1 MYGIPGVAR
10 PLEKVARDS
19 YADSPFVDDIALV
32 GVPKGC
38 VPPAMT
44 LYDGTTDPLDHINHY
59 KQKMMA
65 ITATGSLKEAC
76 MCKGFG
82 STLSGAALQWFVSL
96 PNRSIT
102 CFADLVNAFHQQFA
116 SSRRTEKQ
124 TSDLYRIV
132 QGPEEATRDFLNR
145 FNREKVAIPRCDIAT
160 AIEAFRQGLR
170 QESDLY
176 KDLTKY
182 PCTTF
187 EEVQTKAIAVMRLE
201 EDSGPRRTVYGTDS
215 TSRKAPVEKQNE
227 RAKPYSKPVNKVSE
241 GPGGKNNSEPPPKV
255 SEYKFSTNLAG
266 VLKAL
271 KEIRGVRWP
280 RKRTDERP
288 NDKRDSSKRCE
299 YHDDIGHDTDE
310 CYTLRKEVK
319 FQYDRGNLDHLLPGG
334 STKVHSTNQVLP
346 TPPPVCSRIV
356 NVITGGSEVCGLTYS
371 AAKRHATQTKGDKPE
386 FSAESPPGPPCRSPL
401 MKQTHKMLR
410 TTPRRSDHHPPHRK
424 TARYGRSWWTREAPS
439 TRLSLETLKV
449 MGFGEKDLATK
460 EVPLVGFSGETKHS
474 LGEIVIPT
482 YAKGVNKQ
490 VRYLVIDGPSTYNV
504 ILGRPWIHEMKAVP
518 STYHQCPKFPTP
530 WGVQEIRGDQ
540 EEAKNCYKIALK
552 PNGPPKIAITEPSI
566 REEYVEPPQARAR
579 RDQPG

>member
-1 MYGIPGVAR
+1 MHSIGAGHRLDLEGIPPRGAIEPGGLGTPLQRGGDGIQDPKIGMRNPERTFLRRNLGTGSLLEQQYQELRDLMYRIPGVAR
-10 PLEKVARDS
+10 PLEKVTRDS

-59 KQKMMA
+59 KQKMMV

-82 STLSGAALQWFVSL
+82 STLSGAALQWF
-96 PNRSIT
+96 
-102 CFADLVNAFHQQFA
+102 
-116 SSRRTEKQ
+116 
-124 TSDLYRIV
+124 
-132 QGPEEATRDFLNR
+132 
-145 FNREKVAIPRCDIAT
+145 NREKVAIPRCDIAT
-160 AIEAFRQGLR
+160 AIEAFR

-201 EDSGPRRTVYGTDS
+201 EDSGPRRAAYGTDS

-241 GPGGKNNSEPPPKV
+241 GPGGKNNSEPPPKI

-334 STKVHSTNQVLP
+334 STKVHSTNQV
-346 TPPPVCSRIV
+346 
-356 NVITGGSEVCGLTYS
+356 
-371 AAKRHATQTKGDKPE
+371 
-386 FSAESPPGPPCRSPL
+386 
-401 MKQTHKMLR
+401 
-410 TTPRRSDHHPPHRK
+410 
-424 TARYGRSWWTREAPS
+424 
-439 TRLSLETLKV
+439 
-449 MGFGEKDLATK
+449 MGFSEKDLATK

-518 STYHQCPKFPTP
+518 STYHQCLKFPTP

-552 PNGPPKIAITEPSI
+552 PTARPPA
-566 REEYVEPPQARAR
+566 
-579 RDQPG
+579 